1 MHTQNKPDR
10 LQFVFPFLEKKD
22 FKKFHLTQL
31 YLIASPNIT
40 TEANT
45 QRLSPAP
52 QESFK
57 LVRYSPHICSAYFP
71 RTVKSSLQM
80 ILVCMV

>member
-45 QRLSPAP
+45 HLLPLRNPLNWLGVALT
-52 QESFK
+52 FA
-57 LVRYSPHICSAYFP
+57 VHIF
-71 RTVKSSLQM
+71 LGQ
-80 ILVCMV
+80 